1 MCVSGT
7 ARDLLLLFVRV
18 PWSWFAPSLL
28 VLYDPLVECLA
39 FYREGPLS
47 IKSRVAIITQLS
59 LTHNK
64 MDPNEQYKL
73 LLSEIIAKQAV
84 ILGPSIAV
92 LKARNVQGLEV
103 DDKGKVIRISG
114 DHQETLERLVDEYVN
129 LSGQI
134 VKNALV
140 SVFEKYPQLR
150 KV

>member
-1 MCVSGT
+1 
-7 ARDLLLLFVRV
+7 
-18 PWSWFAPSLL
+18 
-28 VLYDPLVECLA
+28 
-39 FYREGPLS
+39 
-47 IKSRVAIITQLS
+47 
-59 LTHNK
+59 